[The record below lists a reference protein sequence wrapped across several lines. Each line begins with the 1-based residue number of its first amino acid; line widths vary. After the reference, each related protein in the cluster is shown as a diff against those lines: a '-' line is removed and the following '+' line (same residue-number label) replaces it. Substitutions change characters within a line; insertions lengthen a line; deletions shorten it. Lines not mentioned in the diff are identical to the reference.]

1 MANSTVR
8 RHIHR
13 AHGKP
18 VEQLVREKSEKS
30 LWTPLEIANF
40 LDVSERTVINIIKD
54 QGGEIA
60 RVGRWR
66 DANSNDS
73 NP

>member
-8 RHIHR
+8 RHIQR

-18 VEQLVREKSEKS
+18 VEELVREKSEKS

-40 LDVSERTVINIIKD
+40 LDVSERTIINIIKD
-54 QGGEIA
+54 HGGEIA

-66 DANSNDS
+66 DSNSNDKHD
-73 NP
+73 